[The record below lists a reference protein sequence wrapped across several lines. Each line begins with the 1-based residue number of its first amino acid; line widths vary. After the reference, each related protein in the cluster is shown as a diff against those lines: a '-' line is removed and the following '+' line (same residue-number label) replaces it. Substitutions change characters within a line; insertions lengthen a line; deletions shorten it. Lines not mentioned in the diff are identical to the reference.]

1 MGAGLPAM
9 AECQSYRY
17 WLIYHYRR
25 QASSH
30 ISFMEWLLAMQD
42 ILASKD
48 NGTLCTAFIR
58 NPRL

>member
-1 MGAGLPAM
+1 M

-30 ISFMEWLLAMQD
+30 ISFMEWLLAVQHV
-42 ILASKD
+42 LTGKD
-48 NGTLCTAFIR
+48 YGVLFAAFIHY
-58 NPRL
+58 PRL